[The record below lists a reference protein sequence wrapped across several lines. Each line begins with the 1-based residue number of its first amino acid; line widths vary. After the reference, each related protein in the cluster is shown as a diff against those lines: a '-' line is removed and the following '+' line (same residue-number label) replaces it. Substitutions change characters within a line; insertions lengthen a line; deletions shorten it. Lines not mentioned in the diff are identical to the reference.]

1 MLKPLAR
8 SPHRTFATPLFFR
21 PDGDGTDDGVKPD
34 GTDDGR
40 PDWLPANF
48 TDGAALAKSYDESR
62 KEMDRLRSELETE
75 RTQFAAA
82 LDKLE
87 EMQPPQPQPQGDAQ
101 TNALLADYER
111 AVSSGDAAAQLAIT
125 LALQTQVMDQ
135 RLEERFKTLEPKLE
149 GQSKAD
155 RDIAFEIA
163 QDRVAT
169 GYGDQWAG
177 LQPDVQKWL
186 HEHSAW
192 LPTTNSPEAFENV
205 IREAAKTVVNE
216 KAAEQLAEL
225 QADRAAKLTAQTATG
240 SGSGRHSTIGDE
252 KKQAWDEVKQADV
265 GSYGQMRG
273 S

>member
-1 MLKPLAR
+1 MVSLEVSKRPSTNCTVPSGSRTRRPVSGVVNTTTTGFFVATDLA
-8 SPHRTFATPLFFR
+8 FAFSLGFGF
-21 PDGDGTDDGVKPD
+21 G
-34 GTDDGR
+34 
-40 PDWLPANF
+40 L
-48 TDGAALAKSYDESR
+48 GAAGAWAAGT
-62 KEMDRLRSELETE
+62 RLGLPLLLRVRLPGIRLTP
-75 RTQFAAA
+75 T
-82 LDKLE
+82 
-87 EMQPPQPQPQGDAQ
+87 PPQGPDAQ
-101 TNALLADYER
+101 TNALLQDYER

-163 QDRVAT
+163 QDRVAK
-169 GYGDQWAG
+169 GYGDQWAD

-216 KAAEQLAEL
+216 KAAEQLAAL
-225 QADRAAKLTAQTATG
+225 NADRAAKLTAQTATG
-240 SGSGRHSTIGDE
+240 SGQGRYPTQTDD
-252 KKQAWDEVKQADV
+252 KKQAWEEVKNADV

-273 S
+273 NG